1 MLRATNAFSRAKAM
15 MAAIQ
20 VAMMI
25 GNVVER
31 QAALNSMDPYRS
43 RGKGRSKTAPSRHHV
58 AMDKRTARKARN
70 VKRHKAASRG

>member
-1 MLRATNAFSRAKAM
+1 MLRATNAFARAKAM

-25 GNVVER
+25 GDTVQR
-31 QAALNSMDPYRS
+31 QAALNSMDLYRS
-43 RGKGRSKTAPSRHHV
+43 RGKGSGKTSPSRHHV
-58 AMDKRTARKARN
+58 AMDKRASKKARN